1 MFAGE
6 GLVIEKTNDRCHG
19 VEIYIIYSP
28 YIYIIYVC
36 NRYIYK
42 YICNITG
49 TYPGGFRRQ

>member
-1 MFAGE
+1 MFVGE

-36 NRYIYK
+36 NRYIY
-42 YICNITG
+42 I
-49 TYPGGFRRQ
+49 